1 MTILFVC
8 ILHEIAGLEPFLE
21 KQRNEWSWS
30 DKNQIQL
37 THCANKRAHEY
48 GVNLKLARTFLV
60 NWSPYFNPITE
71 TNSSQYCCAYY
82 RLFMFNPTLLRYSN
96 MLLKTL

>member
-30 DKNQIQL
+30 DKIKYSQP
-37 THCANKRAHEY
+37 NKRAHEY

-60 NWSPYFNPITE
+60 NRSPYFNPITE

-82 RLFMFNPTLLRYSN
+82 RLFMFNPSLLRYSN